1 MKCTGRDTPRLQV
14 TALADSVARPVQS
27 TRHPQALEHTER
39 LRPQRS
45 RAAPAYAIQ
54 ALWLSVSTPEQLL
67 RAVGSEVLY
76 YVNVQQP
83 ANR

>member
-1 MKCTGRDTPRLQV
+1 MSLAQIGINQV
-14 TALADSVARPVQS
+14 LI
-27 TRHPQALEHTER
+27 QALEHTER

-67 RAVGSEVLY
+67 RAGVEGVSSPVGSEVLY
-76 YVNVQQP
+76 
-83 ANR
+83 